1 MRTITRQNEIEFILK
16 GIQESLPYLMKKGV
30 CGISCG
36 EPNGGILESEKEW
49 E

>member
-1 MRTITRQNEIEFILK
+1 MRTITRRDEIESILK
-16 GIQESLPYLMKKGV
+16 GIPEALSYLMKKGV